1 MKLIA
6 SEDLRPGEALALADL
21 AFIDADGKPCHF
33 TERAR
38 PQMILCPP
46 IGLAARALAEGQF
59 IEYDPEGNTAD
70 VITKGSFVL
79 DVVKSAST
87 LTIDPGDRLPT
98 VVIRRGMITF
108 PETPPR

>member
-6 SEDLRPGEALALADL
+6 SEDLRPGEYLALADF

-33 TERAR
+33 ARRAR
-38 PQMILCPP
+38 GNRVTSSI
-46 IGLAARALAEGQF
+46 IGIAARTIAEGQF
-59 IEYDPEGNTAD
+59 LDYDPNGNTAD
-70 VITKGSFVL
+70 IITKGSFVL

-98 VVIRRGMITF
+98 VVIKKGTITF